1 MAFALGPRAERAGY
15 RIASFDTIGSTNAE
29 ALARARTGDD
39 GPLWIVSSE
48 QTEGRG
54 RRGRSWTT
62 SGGNLAA
69 SLLVRCDGSP
79 GVAATLGFV
88 AALSLDE
95 TLRSCAPGLTVTL
108 KWPNDV
114 LADGAKLAGILLESE
129 RNEDALRIVAGIGV
143 NIASAPSGTAFPAVA
158 LGGLGRAVR
167 PQDLFAALSDAW
179 IDLYRIWD
187 GGAGMP
193 RIRTLWLAKAAGVGQ
208 PVTVSLGERTIEGV
222 FETLDEQGRLIVRG
236 ADGRLTPVS
245 AGDVH
250 FGTARTAARAEVR

>member
-1 MAFALGPRAERAGY
+1 MAFTLGPRAERAGY

-29 ALARARTGDD
+29 ALACARAGDD

-54 RRGRSWTT
+54 RRGRAWTT

-69 SLLVRCDGSP
+69 SLLVRCDVSP

-88 AALSLDE
+88 AALSVDE
-95 TLRSCAPGLTVTL
+95 ALRSCAPGLAVSL

-129 RNEDALRIVAGIGV
+129 RTDDALRIVVGIGV
-143 NIASAPSGTAFPAVA
+143 NIASAPAGTAFPAVA
-158 LGGLGRAVR
+158 LGDLGRAVR
-167 PQDLFAALSDAW
+167 AQDLFAALSEAW
-179 IDLYRIWD
+179 IDVHGIWD
-187 GGAGMP
+187 GGAGMS
-193 RIRTLWLAKAAGVGQ
+193 RVRALWLARAAGVGQ
-208 PVTVSLGERTIEGV
+208 TVSVAMGDRTVEGV
-222 FETLDEQGRLIVRG
+222 FETLDEQGRLIVRD